1 MANIEKEIKEKFG
14 QRLRVRVNGIHIKND
29 RILMVKHRMGNGKYF
44 WNVPGGGMEYG
55 TSAVEN
61 LSRELME
68 ETGLEVKT
76 ASYLFVHEF
85 LDPPLHAIE
94 LFFEISATEGEF
106 YLGEDPELTKE
117 NQLLTE
123 ISYLGV
129 EDLANIPKEEKHP
142 IFWGIKSLNDVR
154 IWKGNF
160 NFENKCIK

>member
-29 RILMVKHRMGNGKYF
+29 QILMVKHRMGNGKYF

-55 TSAVEN
+55 NSAVEN
-61 LSRELME
+61 LIREFME
-68 ETGLEVKT
+68 ETGLEVKA

-85 LDPPLHAIE
+85 LAPPLHAIE
-94 LFFEISATEGEF
+94 LFFEVSAEEGEF
-106 YLGEDPELTKE
+106 FLGEDPELNKE

-123 ISYLGV
+123 ICYLGV
-129 EDLANIPKEEKHP
+129 EELDKISKEEKHP
-142 IFWGIKSLNDVR
+142 VFWGIKSLNDVR